1 MITTDQILAFGAVA
15 LVLIAIPGPSV
26 VFTIGRALAHGR
38 RIALLTVFGNSL
50 GLLTVVVL
58 VSVGLG
64 KLVATSDAVF
74 NVLRYG
80 GAAYLIW
87 LGISTLRHGKSV
99 VQQDVDALAIAEP
112 TLRPLTAIRH
122 AWVVGATNPKGY
134 VILGVLL
141 PQFVDRS
148 RGQESLQMFLLGLVA
163 FAIGLLSD
171 SLWALLASQLRDW
184 LNRSPRRGRALSGA
198 SGLSMIGL
206 GVATAA
212 TGRSS

>member
-1 MITTDQILAFGAVA
+1 MITADQILAFGAVA

-50 GLLTVVVL
+50 GLLTVVIL

-64 KLVATSDAVF
+64 NLVATSDTVF

-80 GAAYLIW
+80 GAAYLVW
-87 LGISTLRHGKSV
+87 LGISTLRHGRSV
-99 VQQDVDALAIAEP
+99 VQDVVVDEP
-112 TLRPLTAIRH
+112 AMGPLTAIRH
-122 AWVVGATNPKGY
+122 AAVVGMTNPKGY

-163 FAIGLLSD
+163 FVIGLVSD

-184 LNRSPRRGRALSGA
+184 LNRSPRRGRALSGV

-212 TGRSS
+212 TGRSR

>member
-1 MITTDQILAFGAVA
+1 VITTDQILAFGAVA

-38 RIALLTVFGNSL
+38 KIALLTVFGNSL

-64 KLVATSDAVF
+64 NLVATSDAVF
-74 NVLRYG
+74 NILRYG
-80 GAAYLIW
+80 GAAYLVW

-99 VQQDVDALAIAEP
+99 VQQDAAIDPEP
-112 TLRPLTAIRH
+112 TIGPWTAVRH
-122 AWVVGATNPKGY
+122 AAVVGMTNPKGY

-141 PQFVDRS
+141 PQFVQGS
-148 RGQESLQMFLLGLVA
+148 RGHESVQMFLLGLVA
-163 FAIGLLSD
+163 FTIGLVSD
-171 SLWALLASQLRDW
+171 SIWALLASQLRNW
-184 LNRSPRRGRALSGA
+184 LNRSPRRGRALSGV

-212 TGRSS
+212 TGRSR

>member
-1 MITTDQILAFGAVA
+1 VITTDQVLAFGAVA

-64 KLVATSDAVF
+64 NLVATSDAVF
-74 NVLRYG
+74 NILRYG

-87 LGISTLRHGKSV
+87 LGVSTLRHGKSV
-99 VQQDVDALAIAEP
+99 VQQDMVADEP
-112 TLRPLTAIRH
+112 AMGPLTAIRH

-148 RGQESLQMFLLGLVA
+148 RGQESLQMLLLGLVA
-163 FAIGLLSD
+163 FVIGLLSD
-171 SLWALLASQLRDW
+171 SLWALLAAQLRTW
-184 LNRSPRRGRALSGA
+184 LNRSPRRGRTLSGV

>member
-74 NVLRYG
+74 NVLRFG

-99 VQQDVDALAIAEP
+99 IAQDDAVADEP
-112 TLRPLTAIRH
+112 AMGPLTAIRH
-122 AWVVGATNPKGY
+122 AAVVGMTNPKGY

-141 PQFVDRS
+141 PQFIQPS
-148 RGQESLQMFLLGLVA
+148 RGHESVQMFLLGLVA
-163 FAIGLLSD
+163 FVIGLLSD

-184 LNRSPRRGRALSGA
+184 LNRSPRRGRALSGV